1 MSANQNKKEL
11 EKRSPLSESRDS
23 AIPDALPPEETSP
36 PIVKPVSKVAGGL
49 PAVLST
55 AKYTFKEMG
64 AVRGTRTLLQLNQK
78 QGIDCPGCAWPEPDG
93 ERSHFEFCEEGAKHV
108 ADEATTK
115 RVTPEFFK
123 QWSVSALSHQSDQ
136 WLNAQGRLTHPLVLR
151 AGADHYEAIN
161 WPDAFALIANE
172 LNSLASPDE
181 AIFYTSGR
189 TSNEAAFLY
198 QLFVRQFG
206 TNNLPDCSNMC
217 HESSGTG
224 MKETLG
230 FGKGTVTLADFD
242 LADAIF
248 VIGQN
253 PGTNHPRM
261 LTSLLQAK
269 RRGCKIVHINPLP
282 ETGLARF
289 KHPQEV
295 WTWLGKGTKL
305 ADLFLQV
312 RINGDVALLKGIMKE
327 LFDAE
332 QRRPGRVL
340 DHEFINRH
348 TTGFEEFKAAL
359 GRIHWGDVLEQCG
372 VTKVKIE
379 DAARIFIESE
389 RVIFCWAMGLT
400 QHKNAVANI
409 EEIVNL
415 MLLRGQMG
423 KPGAGL
429 CPVRGHSNVQGDRTM
444 GIWEQP
450 AAKFLDDLGKEFD
463 FEPPR
468 RHGLD
473 TVHAIQA
480 MHTGEAKVF
489 FALGGNFLSA
499 TPDTEYTAEAL
510 RRCRL
515 TVQVSTKLNRAHL
528 ITGGQAL
535 ILPCLG
541 RTEIDEQD
549 SGPQMVTTENSMAVV
564 EGWEGRLQ
572 PASKDLLSEPAIVAG
587 LAKAVLGDRS
597 RVDWDGLRGNYD
609 RIREH
614 IEHVVPGFADYNQR
628 AREPGGFYLPNPIRE
643 LEFNTDDGQ
652 AHFTVHEL
660 PRHDLKP
667 GQFLMMTMRSHDQFN
682 TTIYGLDD
690 RYRGIH
696 NGRRVVFLNPD
707 DIRLDGF
714 HDGQTV
720 DLISHFEGE
729 ERVAPRFTIVSYSI
743 PRRCAATYYPET
755 NVLVAVRNFA
765 DKSNTP
771 ASKSVVISIKPSDK

>member
-1 MSANQNKKEL
+1 MSDPKANVIAAKAQ
-11 EKRSPLSESRDS
+11 
-23 AIPDALPPEETSP
+23 PPEEPEP
-36 PIVKPVSKVAGGL
+36 PTVTPISKVAGGI

-55 AKYTFKEMG
+55 AKYTFGEMG
-64 AVRGTRTLLQLNQK
+64 VVRGTRTLLQLNQK

-115 RVTPEFFK
+115 RVTPEFFRK
-123 QWSVSALSHQSDQ
+123 WSVTELSKQSDH
-136 WLNAQGRLTHPLVLR
+136 WLNKQGRITHPMLLR
-151 AGADHYEAIN
+151 EGIDHYEAVN
-161 WPDAFALIANE
+161 WEDAFALVAGQ
-172 LNSLASPDE
+172 LNSLSSPDE

-224 MKETLG
+224 MKEALG
-230 FGKGTVTLADFD
+230 FGKGTVTLEDFE

-261 LTSLLQAK
+261 LTSLLHAK

-282 ETGLARF
+282 ETSLARF
-289 KHPQEV
+289 KHPQEF
-295 WTWLGKGTKL
+295 WTWLGEGTKL
-305 ADLFLQV
+305 ADLFVQV
-312 RINGDVALLKGIMKE
+312 RVNGDVALLKGIMRE
-327 LFDAE
+327 ILDAE
-332 QRRPGRVL
+332 ERRPGQVI
-340 DHEFINRH
+340 DQKFINSY
-348 TTGFEEFKAAL
+348 TAGFEEFKTAL
-359 GRIHWGDVLEQCG
+359 SKAHLGDILDQAG
-372 VTKVKIE
+372 VSKSQLE
-379 DAARIFIESE
+379 DAARIFINSE

-409 EEIVNL
+409 QEIVNL

-450 AAKFLDDLGKEFD
+450 GEDFLEKLGNEFGFD
-463 FEPPR
+463 APR
-468 RHGLD
+468 RHGFD

-480 MHTGEAKVF
+480 MHEGKAKVF

-499 TPDTEYTAEAL
+499 TPDTEYTADAL

-528 ITGGQAL
+528 ITGKQAL

-541 RTEIDEQD
+541 RTEIDQQAG
-549 SGPQMVTTENSMAVV
+549 GPQFITTENSMAVV
-564 EGWEGRLQ
+564 EGWEGRLP
-572 PASKDLLSEPAIVAG
+572 PASEHLLSEPAIVVG
-587 LAKAVLGDRS
+587 LAKAVLGARS
-597 RVDWDGLRGNYD
+597 SVDWDGLLTNYD
-609 RIREH
+609 LIRDH
-614 IEHVVPGFADYNQR
+614 IEHVVPGFEDYNQR
-628 AREPGGFYLPNPIRE
+628 ARQPGGFYLPNPVRK
-643 LEFNTDDGQ
+643 LEFKTDDGR

-690 RYRGIH
+690 RYRGIR
-696 NGRRVVFLNPD
+696 NGRRVVFLNAD
-707 DIRLDGF
+707 DIRLCGLY
-714 HDGQTV
+714 DGQTV

-729 ERVAPRFTIVSYSI
+729 ERVARHFRIVSYSI
-743 PRRCAATYYPET
+743 PRCCAATYFPET
-755 NVLVAVRNFA
+755 NVLVPVRSFA
-765 DKSNTP
+765 DKSHTP
-771 ASKSVVISIKPSDK
+771 ASKSVVISIRPSESGDRE

>member
-1 MSANQNKKEL
+1 MASAL
-11 EKRSPLSESRDS
+11 TAARF
-23 AIPDALPPEETSP
+23 AL
-36 PIVKPVSKVAGGL
+36 G
-49 PAVLST
+49 
-55 AKYTFKEMG
+55 EMG
-64 AVRGTRTLLQLNQK
+64 VVRGARTLLRVNQPG
-78 QGIDCPGCAWPEPDG
+78 GIDCPGCAWPEPDSG
-93 ERSHFEFCEEGAKHV
+93 RSHFEFCEEGAKHV

-115 RVTPEFFK
+115 RVTPEFFAK
-123 QWSVSALSHQSDQ
+123 WSVRELAEQTDL
-136 WLNAQGRLTHPLVLR
+136 WLNQQGRLTHPMILR
-151 AGADHYEAIN
+151 EGSEHYEPID

-172 LNSLASPDE
+172 LNALPSPDE

-230 FGKGTVTLADFD
+230 FGKGTVTLEDFTLCD
-242 LADAIF
+242 SIF

-261 LTSLLQAK
+261 LSTLLAAK

-282 ETGLARF
+282 EAGMTRF

-295 WTWLGKGTKL
+295 WNWLGNGTKL

-327 LFDAE
+327 IIDAE
-332 QRRPGRVL
+332 DRQPGQVL
-340 DHEFINRH
+340 DHDFITQY
-348 TTGFEEFKAAL
+348 TTGFEEFREAL
-359 GRIHWGDVLEQCG
+359 REVQLNDIVEQSG
-372 VTKVKIE
+372 ITKEQIE
-379 DAARIFIESE
+379 EAARVFLESE

-400 QHKNAVANI
+400 QHKNAVGNI
-409 EEIVNL
+409 QEIVNL
-415 MLLRGQMG
+415 MMLRGQMG

-450 AAKFLDDLGKEFD
+450 NEQFLDKLGAEFN

-480 MHTGEAKVF
+480 MYDASAKVF

-499 TPDTEYTAEAL
+499 TPDTEFTAEAL

-515 TVQVSTKLNRAHL
+515 TAHVSTKLNRAHL
-528 ITGGQAL
+528 ITGQKAL

-541 RTEIDEQD
+541 RTEIDQQAT
-549 SGPQMVTTENSMAVV
+549 GPQFVTTENSMAVV
-564 EGWEGRLQ
+564 EEWQGRLE
-572 PASKDLLSEPAIVAG
+572 PASEHLLSEPAIVAG
-587 LAKAVLGDRS
+587 LAKATLGRRPDRAEI
-597 RVDWDGLRGNYD
+597 DWGALISDYD

-614 IEHVVPGFADYNQR
+614 IEHVIPDFDNYNQR
-628 AREPGGFYLPNPIRE
+628 VRQPGGFYLPNPIRE
-643 LEFNTDDGQ
+643 RKFNTNDGK
-652 AHFTVHEL
+652 AHFTVHPL
-660 PRHDLKP
+660 PEINLQPD
-667 GQFLMMTMRSHDQFN
+667 QFLMMTMRSHDQFN

-696 NGRRVVFLNPD
+696 NGRRVVFLNPE
-707 DIRLDGF
+707 DIRSSGLK
-714 HDGQTV
+714 DGQLV
-720 DLISHFEGE
+720 DLVSHFDGE
-729 ERVAPRFTIVSYSI
+729 ERIARQFTVVPYSI
-743 PRRCAATYYPET
+743 PRRCAATYFPEA
-755 NVLVAVRNFA
+755 NVLVPLRHFA
-765 DKSNTP
+765 DKSHTP
-771 ASKSVVISIKPSDK
+771 ASKSVVISIRSSEENRQD